1 MLKQTLNLQ
10 WLNLTDVYLQSFE
23 MLVFSLVGDFP
34 PRHESET
41 TIPKIITIHIEL
53 EERERV

>member
-10 WLNLTDVYLQSFE
+10 WLNLIGVYLQSLE
-23 MLVFSLVGDFP
+23 MLVFSLVGDFLP
-34 PRHESET
+34 HHESET

-53 EERERV
+53 EEREKV